1 MNENQK
7 KSRQWSTMQLSL
19 VAVAMLVAVVLCVF
33 AILWQ
38 INTFTLS
45 LTLNGS
51 REITL
56 EYGETYEELGA
67 KAVFHGSIFM
77 KEPEEMEVDIEGEV
91 DVTTVGTYY
100 VTYTSSRMV
109 ESFFGDAEARDS
121 ARRTIHV
128 VDTVAPEITLVS
140 DPEVFT
146 FPGLTYQEEG
156 FTATDNYDGDI
167 TDRVERIDDG
177 VNVTYKVS
185 DSSGNTTE
193 VVREIVYDDPVPPEL
208 NLEGK
213 AAMSLEVGTAYKE
226 PGYTAND
233 NCDGDL
239 TDKVEV
245 TGTVDTNTVGSYTL
259 TYSVKDT
266 YENEATATRS
276 IEVVE
281 PETEPTEEET
291 SKKDSGKKDSEKKDD
306 SDKSG
311 SKKKT
316 NKTKKNNKSEKATEG
331 TTGKVDVKGIGGV
344 IYLTFDDGP
353 SGYTPR
359 LLDTLKKYDVK
370 ATFFVVNTGKIE
382 TISRIAEEGH
392 VVAMH
397 SATHDFE
404 EIYSSEEAYFEDLER
419 IQKKIKKYCGYTSTL
434 LRFPGGGSNTVSR
447 KYSEGI
453 MTELTE
459 QVEEMGYTYFD
470 WNVDSDDAG
479 SARTATAVYNN
490 VVTACATRKTSV
502 VLMHDIKSY
511 TIDAVD
517 DIIRW
522 GKANGYTFKV
532 LTASSPTFHHRVN
545 N

>member
-1 MNENQK
+1 MSQQEN
-7 KSRQWSTMQLSL
+7 KSRQWTPVQLTL
-19 VAVAMLVAVVLCVF
+19 AAAAMVAAVVLGAF

-45 LTLNGS
+45 LTLNGD

-56 EYGETYEELGA
+56 EYGESYEEAGA
-67 KAVFHGSIFM
+67 KAMFHGSIFM
-77 KEPEEMEVDIEGEV
+77 KEPEEVEVVIQGNV
-91 DVTTVGTYY
+91 DVTKVGTYH
-100 VTYTSSRMV
+100 VTYTSTRSV
-109 ESFFGDAEARDS
+109 ESLFGNAEARDTT
-121 ARRTIHV
+121 RRTIHV
-128 VDTVAPEITLVS
+128 VDTVAPEITLVA
-140 DPEVFT
+140 DPNVFT
-146 FPGLTYQEEG
+146 FPNQTYQEEG

-167 TDRVERIDDG
+167 TANVIRTDDG

-213 AAMSLEVGTAYKE
+213 AVMSLEVGEEYTE

-233 NCDGDL
+233 NCDGDI

-245 TGTVDTNTVGSYTL
+245 TGEVNTKKIGTYTL
-259 TYSVKDT
+259 TYTVKDT
-266 YENEATATRS
+266 YENEATATRTVD
-276 IEVVE
+276 VVEPEPE
-281 PETEPTEEET
+281 PETEPESVKET
-291 SKKDSGKKDSEKKDD
+291 KDNK
-306 SDKSG
+306 SDKSD
-311 SKKKT
+311 KKT
-316 NKTKKNNKSEKATEG
+316 DKDKNKDSEKATEG
-331 TTGKVDVKGIGGV
+331 TTGKVDIKGNGGT

-353 SGYTPR
+353 SSYTTR
-359 LLDTLKKYDVK
+359 LLDILDKYDVK

-397 SATHDFE
+397 TATHDFAE
-404 EIYSSEEAYFEDLER
+404 VYASTDAYFADLKK
-419 IQKKIKKYCGYTSTL
+419 IQSQIKKYCGFTSKL
-434 LRFPGGGSNTVSR
+434 LRFPGGGSNTIS
-447 KYSEGI
+447 KNYCEGI

-459 QVEEMGYTYFD
+459 MVEEKGYTYFD

-490 VVTACATRKTSV
+490 VVTGCANRKTSV
-502 VLMHDIKSY
+502 VLMHDIKGY
-511 TIDAVD
+511 TVDAIE
-517 DIIRW
+517 DIIKW
-522 GKANGYTFKV
+522 GLDNGYTFKV
-532 LTASSPTFHHRVN
+532 LTASSPTYHHRVN